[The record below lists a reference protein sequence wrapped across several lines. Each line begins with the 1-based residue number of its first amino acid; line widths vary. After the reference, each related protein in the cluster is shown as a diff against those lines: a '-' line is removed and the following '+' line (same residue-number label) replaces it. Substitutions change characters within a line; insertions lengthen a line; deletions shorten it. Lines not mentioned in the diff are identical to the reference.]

1 MGRCVCNS
9 KLHESDARARY
20 TRYVKFRQNI
30 GMALPVLVATAHGTD
45 NLVGQEVI
53 TSVVAQAQELLPDTT
68 VLETYVDVQY
78 PQINEVLEG
87 LSAQE
92 SAVVV
97 PLLLST
103 GYHTVHDIAGA
114 VRQRNRQG
122 RNAVGTPTLG
132 PHSAL
137 AEIQV
142 DRVAATTDQPTHVI
156 LIAAGSSDARAQED
170 ITAQAELLRIA
181 LSERYGEGTPAV
193 SIAYLSASSPT
204 VPEAIAAAVD
214 AYAASAET
222 PTEPINIVLSSYL
235 LGPGFF
241 QKKLQRLA
249 AEPLT
254 LEAATPGET
263 PEINVL
269 VTEPLGADP
278 RLAQIVVE
286 RYQAAL

>member
-1 MGRCVCNS
+1 
-9 KLHESDARARY
+9 
-20 TRYVKFRQNI
+20 
-30 GMALPVLVATAHGTD
+30 MALPVLVATAHGTD
-45 NLVGQEVI
+45 NPVGQEVI
-53 TSVVAQAQELLPDTT
+53 SSVVAQAQALLPDTK

-78 PQINEVLEG
+78 PQVDEVLEG

-92 SAVVV
+92 TAVVV

-114 VRQRNRQG
+114 VRQRNRQA
-122 RNAVGTPTLG
+122 RDTVGTSTLG

-142 DRVAATTDQPTHVI
+142 DRIAEATDRPTHVI

-181 LSERYGEGTPAV
+181 LSERHGEGAPAV
-193 SIAYLSASSPT
+193 SIGYLSASSPT
-204 VPEAIAAAVD
+204 VSETISAAVD
-214 AYAASAET
+214 AYAVNAEQ
-222 PTEPINIVLSSYL
+222 PTEPVNIVLSSYL

-241 QKKLQRLA
+241 QNKLHKIA

-254 LEAATPGET
+254 IEADSAEET